1 MSLGDG
7 GLTSSSEVDAYVEQV
22 VSRIR
27 TTPPK
32 ESGEPAECPALD
44 LGPLLLRL
52 PGETWHW
59 KRIWKSG
66 KVECKRIDQ
75 YEPQSS
81 TINLIDYFII
91 LYITFVSIPGY
102 IVLRLVLCT
111 IWVWPN
117 LFKQRIYGIGSQIS
131 GTHSIYFGVGRC
143 FVWFWMVLTCAEPPS
158 EFAVSDSKSGRSR
171 DVKRPR
177 RIATDHPFSGHF
189 GVQLAACSMLR
200 GEDQNSN
207 WNSSYT
213 HPISLLYCVNTR
225 HGNET

>member
-1 MSLGDG
+1 MSSFRSWPVASSTAGRDLALEKDLKIWQGWMQKNWPIWTIIIHNQLDWLLYNFIYHICVHPRIHSTQTRTLYYMSLAE
-7 GLTSSSEVDAYVEQV
+7 SIQ
-22 VSRIR
+22 
-27 TTPPK
+27 TT
-32 ESGEPAECPALD
+32 
-44 LGPLLLRL
+44 
-52 PGETWHW
+52 
-59 KRIWKSG
+59 
-66 KVECKRIDQ
+66 
-75 YEPQSS
+75 
-81 TINLIDYFII
+81 
-91 LYITFVSIPGY
+91 
-102 IVLRLVLCT
+102 
-111 IWVWPN
+111 
-117 LFKQRIYGIGSQIS
+117 YGIGSQIS

-177 RIATDHPFSGHF
+177 RIATGHPFSGHF

-200 GEDQNSN
+200 GKDQNSN